1 MLSLPAPPLTVEE
14 SKEAV
19 AVITSL
25 SALPLTNELAV
36 NEGRNAVNT
45 VGGAISKRAGGVAT
59 IIVAPLVVAT
69 EMVSLPASPE
79 R

>member
-1 MLSLPAPPLTVEE
+1 MKEATLMLSLPAPPLTVEE

-36 NEGRNAVNT
+36 NEAAVMLST
-45 VGGAISKRAGGVAT
+45 PS
-59 IIVAPLVVAT
+59 VAPSANEPV
-69 EMVSLPASPE
+69 ELPP
-79 R
+79 